1 MEERRNEILRE
12 LDRKGKVKVTDL
24 SREFGCSE
32 VTIRNDIKAMDIEG
46 LLKRTHG
53 GAVKLETAE
62 TESGRYSTESLYR
75 NVAQKKQIAEMAYDF
90 LEDRDTIIIDDA
102 STSFYLAREIR
113 NHPEKRIAV
122 VTNSLITGNELAG
135 VGHVELFMIG
145 GYVTGHLAATMGD
158 VAIQNMSKFH
168 VDKAF
173 IGVHSINFNVGL
185 TSIATPQMEVKK
197 AIMKAAEKVYVLAD
211 SSKFGGGYLSVICP
225 TNEVYKI
232 IRDNALDVN
241 VDVCIIGVSEEE
253 SFNALKIAQDLRMN
267 NINVVI
273 NEKVNSKFNILLDDE
288 NLNKGIITI
297 KDNYTS
303 EEINLDEADVIE
315 YILGNI

>member
-1 MEERRNEILRE
+1 
-12 LDRKGKVKVTDL
+12 
-24 SREFGCSE
+24 
-32 VTIRNDIKAMDIEG
+32 MDIEG

-232 IRDNALDVN
+232 ITDDRVSKEN
-241 VDVCIIGVSEEE
+241 VSKAKELGVP
-253 SFNALKIAQDLRMN
+253 L
-267 NINVVI
+267 VV
-273 NEKVNSKFNILLDDE
+273 
-288 NLNKGIITI
+288 
-297 KDNYTS
+297 
-303 EEINLDEADVIE
+303 A
-315 YILGNI
+315 

>member
-1 MEERRNEILRE
+1 MEERRNEILKE
-12 LDRKGKVKVTDL
+12 LDRKGRVKVTDL
-24 SREFGCSE
+24 SKEFGCSE

-53 GAVKLETAE
+53 GAVKVETETERKYSAE
-62 TESGRYSTESLYR
+62 TIYR
-75 NVAQKKQIAEMAYDF
+75 NVTQK
-90 LEDRDTIIIDDA
+90 
-102 STSFYLAREIR
+102 
-113 NHPEKRIAV
+113 KRIAV
-122 VTNSLITGNELAG
+122 VTNSLIAGNELAG

-145 GYVTGHLAATMGD
+145 GYVAGHLAATMGD

-225 TNEVYKI
+225 TNEVDKI
-232 IRDNALDVN
+232 ITDD
-241 VDVCIIGVSEEE
+241 GVSKEDIQKAKE
-253 SFNALKIAQDLRMN
+253 LDIPLVIA
-267 NINVVI
+267 
-273 NEKVNSKFNILLDDE
+273 
-288 NLNKGIITI
+288 
-297 KDNYTS
+297 
-303 EEINLDEADVIE
+303 
-315 YILGNI
+315 

>member
-1 MEERRNEILRE
+1 MEERRNEILKE
-12 LDRKGKVKVTDL
+12 LDRKGRVKVTDL
-24 SREFGCSE
+24 SKEFGCSE

-53 GAVKLETAE
+53 GAVKVETETERKYSAE
-62 TESGRYSTESLYR
+62 TIYR
-75 NVAQKKQIAEMAYDF
+75 NVTQKKQIAEAAYEF
-90 LEDRDTIIIDDA
+90 LDDRDTIIIDDA
-102 STSFYLAREIR
+102 STSFYLAQEIK

-122 VTNSLITGNELAG
+122 VTNSLIAGNELAG

-168 VDKAF
+168 
-173 IGVHSINFNVGL
+173 VGL

-225 TNEVYKI
+225 TNEVDKI
-232 IRDNALDVN
+232 ITDD
-241 VDVCIIGVSEEE
+241 GVSKEDIQKAKE
-253 SFNALKIAQDLRMN
+253 LDIPLVIA
-267 NINVVI
+267 
-273 NEKVNSKFNILLDDE
+273 
-288 NLNKGIITI
+288 
-297 KDNYTS
+297 
-303 EEINLDEADVIE
+303 
-315 YILGNI
+315 

>member
-1 MEERRNEILRE
+1 MEERRNEILKE
-12 LDRKGKVKVTDL
+12 LDRKGRVTVTDL
-24 SREFGCSE
+24 SKEFGCSE

-53 GAVKLETAE
+53 GAVKVETETERKYSAE
-62 TESGRYSTESLYR
+62 TIYR
-75 NVAQKKQIAEMAYDF
+75 NVTQK
-90 LEDRDTIIIDDA
+90 
-102 STSFYLAREIR
+102 
-113 NHPEKRIAV
+113 KRIAV
-122 VTNSLITGNELAG
+122 VTNSLIAGNELAG

-232 IRDNALDVN
+232 ITDD
-241 VDVCIIGVSEEE
+241 GVSAE
-253 SFNALKIAQDLRMN
+253 
-267 NINVVI
+267 NV
-273 NEKVNSKFNILLDDE
+273 SKAKE
-288 NLNKGIITI
+288 
-297 KDNYTS
+297 
-303 EEINLDEADVIE
+303 
-315 YILGNI
+315 LGVPLVVA